1 MGTRNRTRLRQS
13 RVALRPD
20 EAALLVGS
28 PSANRRGGQ
37 AGVAGLLLVL
47 AAVALDNVRPSA
59 QGGRPPDLA
68 GEWRLDNAEDPG
80 QPPLADYLGIAFNA
94 AGRLRADTTPESI
107 WGTPEYQCRPHSAPH
122 QWRGAGGAR
131 ILKDLD
137 PISREV
143 IGYRLQYM
151 RSLDRPIFLDGRP
164 HPPAWAPHSW
174 SGFSTGEWIG
184 HTLKVTTTHLKDG
197 YLKRG
202 GPQTS
207 DMYTMTEFITRHDD
221 TLTVVQV
228 VDDPI
233 YLDEPFV
240 LSITSTY
247 DPTAGPSTE
256 NCSGSSFAENGGRD
270 RHWVPH
276 FLPGQ
281 NSGIG
286 EFLQTQNW
294 IPLEPVRG
302 GVKTIYPEYRAVLNG
317 STSVNNLTVP
327 SSRSANDVAKRIAD
341 QSPKDGQV
349 HVLPVQGN
357 IYMLV
362 ADGTNIAASVGKDGI
377 AVVNTGS
384 QQMSDKVLTALNE
397 LARAAVNPA
406 TTNTCF
412 GANCPGAP
420 SWSSPYFNAVIASPR
435 PARPVRYI
443 INTSAAPEHVGGN
456 EKLAT
461 SASFRR
467 AGGAAGFG
475 GALPDLGQNATIIA
489 HEGVL
494 SAMSTSSGGKAAPA
508 PTAAWPSETYFD
520 EFHKLSEYVNGEAV
534 IVYRAPAAITDGD
547 SFVFFRRSEVIS
559 AGNLFST
566 VSYPVIEIAKGGSIQ
581 GVIDG
586 LNHILDLAVAEYR
599 AQGGTWI
606 IPGRGRL
613 SDTADVA
620 SYRNMLVTIRDRVR
634 DLMKKGMTLEQV
646 KAARATMDFDGRYGS
661 TTGAWT
667 TDMFVEAVYR
677 TLSGK

>member
-1 MGTRNRTRLRQS
+1 MRTRNRTR
-13 RVALRPD
+13 
-20 EAALLVGS
+20 
-28 PSANRRGGQ
+28 
-37 AGVAGLLLVL
+37 VAGLLLAVV
-47 AAVALDNVRPSA
+47 AATVVSIRTSA
-59 QGGRPPDLA
+59 QGARPPDIA
-68 GEWRLDNAEDPG
+68 GEWRLDSAEDPG
-80 QPPLADYLGIAFNA
+80 QPPLADYLGLALNE

-107 WGTPEYQCRPHSAPH
+107 WGTAEYQCRPHSAPH
-122 QWRGAGGAR
+122 QWRGVGGAR

-137 PISREV
+137 PISREIV
-143 IGYRLQYM
+143 GYRLQFM
-151 RSLDRPIFLDGRP
+151 RSLDRPIFVDGRP

-184 HTLKVTTTHLKDG
+184 PTLKVTTTHLKDG

-207 DMYTMTEFITRHDD
+207 DMSTMTEFITRHDD
-221 TLTVVQV
+221 ILSIVQV

-233 YLDEPFV
+233 YLDEPYV
-240 LSITSTY
+240 LSITYTY
-247 DPTAGPSTE
+247 DANAGPATE
-256 NCSGSSFAENGGRD
+256 NCSGSSFAENGGQD

-286 EFLQTQNW
+286 EFLKTQTW

-302 GVKTIYPEYRAVLNG
+302 GVKTIYPEYRTVLNG
-317 STSVNNLTVP
+317 TATVGSLTVP
-327 SSRSANDVAKRIAD
+327 SSRSANDVPKRIAD

-357 IYMLV
+357 IYLLV
-362 ADGTNIAASVGKDGI
+362 ADGINITASVGRDGI
-377 AVVNTGS
+377 AVVNSGS
-384 QQMSDKVLTALNE
+384 AQMSDKLLAALNE
-397 LARAAVNPA
+397 LARTAVNPA

-412 GANCPGAP
+412 GANCPGIP

-435 PARPVRYI
+435 PPRPVRYV

-461 SASFRR
+461 SATFRR

-475 GALPDLGQNATIIA
+475 GATRVLGENATVVA
-489 HEGVL
+489 HERVL
-494 SAMSTSSGGKAAPA
+494 SAMSTPGGKATPA
-508 PTAAWPSETYFD
+508 PEAAWPSDTFFD
-520 EFHKLSEYVNGEAV
+520 EFHKLSEYVNGEPV
-534 IVYRAPAAITDGD
+534 ILYGAPAANTDAD
-547 SFVFFRRSEVIS
+547 SFVFFRHSEVIS

-566 VSYPVIEIAKGGSIQ
+566 ISYPLIDTARGGSIQ

-586 LNHILDLAVAEYR
+586 LNHILDLSVAEYR
-599 AQGGTWI
+599 SQGGTWI

-620 SYRNMLVTIRDRVR
+620 SYRNMLVMIRDRVR
-634 DLMKKGMTLEQV
+634 DLVKKGMTLEQV
-646 KAARATMDFDGRYGS
+646 RAARPTLDFDGRYGS
-661 TTGAWT
+661 TTGTWT
-667 TDMFVEAVYR
+667 TSMFVEAVYR
-677 TLSGK
+677 SLPKEGR